1 MRDFLTRTYNT
12 TAFAVIGALYS
23 AYLGTSVPALFMN
36 PFATSLI
43 GAIFTIGSFYAV
55 QRMQTKNMIKTELG
69 VPIHST

>member
-1 MRDFLTRTYNT
+1 MRDFLTKTYNT

-23 AYLGTSVPALFMN
+23 AYLGTSIPLLFLN

-55 QRMQTKNMIKTELG
+55 QRIETKNLLK
-69 VPIHST
+69 V